1 MTRIQLNLL
10 GRRSYLSSVVTLASH
25 SSQDRSISLENHD
38 DDNVE
43 QAYGNDFELNRT
55 YLTFSWWLLHRGWKE
70 VMRDVESAVRDAFGP
85 HKPTEEISL
94 EELSSLILDVRRKVE
109 GATPEERR

>member
-1 MTRIQLNLL
+1 
-10 GRRSYLSSVVTLASH
+10 
-25 SSQDRSISLENHD
+25 
-38 DDNVE
+38 
-43 QAYGNDFELNRT
+43 
-55 YLTFSWWLLHRGWKE
+55 
-70 VMRDVESAVRDAFGP
+70 MRDVESAVRDAFGP